1 MDYGPRTWS
10 LSLKRPIF
18 YSILAHL
25 ICLGLILYVPKLPL
39 LKPKVKVVWVELP
52 KGASENIEIKIKEA
66 ENLPKTTIQQQKEQA
81 EQQSEPSKEKP
92 MVAPKEE
99 PKPQPKPTL
108 RPIQAEPK
116 PKPKK
121 ISDVQK
127 ALAALNKK
135 KPPAPPE
142 AAQVKD
148 KGEGFKYGTGTEPLR
163 VPPTDPEYVAYQ
175 AKIRFK
181 IMQEWIIPGAY
192 LELPTKPKTSIVVM
206 INQQGEIVTTDWEER
221 SSNLAFDSSCM
232 RAVQRAS
239 PLPVP
244 PQRLEWEA
252 YNEGFLVQ
260 FDPSLKMQLAQ

>member
-148 KGEGFKYGTGTEPLR
+148 KGEGFKYGTGAEPLR
-163 VPPTDPEYVAYQ
+163 VPPTDPEYLAYQ
-175 AKIRFK
+175 AKFRAK
-181 IMQEWIIPGAY
+181 IIQEWI
-192 LELPTKPKTSIVVM
+192 LPLSYVAGEEPPKAKLVIA
-206 INQQGEIVTTDWEER
+206 INKNGEIVSTQWE
-221 SSNLAFDSSCM
+221 SPSGNPSFDSS
-232 RAVQRAS
+232 
-239 PLPVP
+239 
-244 PQRLEWEA
+244 
-252 YNEGFLVQ
+252 
-260 FDPSLKMQLAQ
+260 